1 MVNVP
6 VMCDDLLDN
15 RRTDLWLRGWR
26 RWWRRRGWRGRGSGC
41 SLLLASDDDFVS
53 YDLSVVLRGRF
64 GAWTA
69 DNELLTLP
77 SDQVAAVACWGRKTP
92 LATSNRQRAPL
103 PACVPAIAA
112 EFSAVRPNLKV
123 AVTLLEA
130 NGASFSGDVPAV
142 AADFA
147 ARSVEVDVVSTT
159 APEAHIFV
167 IHLTRGRS
175 ADGPYWGTVTTAED
189 NVVPLRRASRLLT
202 AFDCD
207 VGLINVV
214 SSTAA
219 CRGLAMTDADVVPLH
234 APHSRRRR
242 WGTASS

>member
-92 LATSNRQRAPL
+92 LATSNSQGAPL
-103 PACVPAIAA
+103 SACVPAIAA
-112 EFSAVRPNLKV
+112 ELSAVGANLKV

-130 NGASFSGDVPAV
+130 DGASLSRDVPAV

-147 ARSVEVDVVSTT
+147 ARSVEVDVVSTA
-159 APEAHIFV
+159 APEAHVVV

-175 ADGPYWGTVTTAED
+175 ADGPDWGTITTAED
-189 NVVPLRRASRLLT
+189 DVVALGRASRLL
-202 AFDCD
+202 AALDC
-207 VGLINVV
+207 NVCLV
-214 SSTAA
+214 DFVPAAA
-219 CRGLAMTDADVVPLH
+219 CWSLAMADADVVTLH
-234 APHSRRRR
+234 APHGGRRRR
-242 WGTASS
+242 GTASS